1 MSDLLKA
8 IRLDQRIMRSLYK
21 VFVLLLAI
29 GVFVC
34 VATGSAQAGIVVATL
49 LTAPVGGTYFAI
61 VEGSHL
67 DHLYGTLP
75 LKRAAAE
82 AAIYI
87 HTIVIVAV
95 NGLLAT
101 VLTWRIAIL
110 QHDNVSGGDL
120 ATTYALVVLAAC
132 LYIGLLFPLYL
143 AVPFSKVYILSNV
156 PLYVLAVFVM
166 YVIRR
171 TDWLK
176 RLKSL
181 IDFYHNNAA
190 TASALTIAAGLAVLA
205 ISWSVAHAT
214 ASARGRWATAVSRL
228 PSVSIARFNR

>member
-1 MSDLLKA
+1 VSDLLKA

-21 VFVLLLAI
+21 VFLLLLAI
-29 GVFVC
+29 GVLVC
-34 VATGSAQAGIVVATL
+34 VVTGSAMAAIVLVTL
-49 LTAPVGGTYFAI
+49 LTAPVGGTYFAV
-61 VEGSHL
+61 VEGSRL

-82 AAIYI
+82 AGIYI
-87 HTIVIVAV
+87 HSIMIVAG

-101 VLTWRIAIL
+101 VLSWRIAIL

-120 ATTYALVVLAAC
+120 VATFALALLVAC
-132 LYIGLLFPLYL
+132 VYIGLLYPLYL

-156 PLYVLAVFVM
+156 PLYVLGVFVL

-171 TDWLK
+171 TDWLSH
-176 RLKSL
+176 LTGV
-181 IDFYHNNAA
+181 IDFYRDNAA
-190 TASALTIAAGLAVLA
+190 AASALTIAAGLALLV

-214 ASARGRWATAVSRL
+214 ASARGRWAAAVGRL

>member
-21 VFVLLLAI
+21 VFLLLLAI
-29 GVFVC
+29 GVLVC
-34 VATGSAQAGIVVATL
+34 VLTGSAVIPIVVVTL
-49 LTAPVGGTYFAI
+49 LTAPVGGTYFAV

-75 LKRAAAE
+75 LKRSAAE
-82 AAIYI
+82 AGIYI
-87 HTIVIVAV
+87 HTIVIVAI
-95 NGLLAT
+95 NGLLT
-101 VLTWRIAIL
+101 TGLSWRIAIL
-110 QHDNVSGGDL
+110 QHNSVSGGEL
-120 ATTYALVVLAAC
+120 ATTYALALLAAC

-156 PLYVLAVFVM
+156 PLYVVGVFVM

-171 TDWLK
+171 TDWLTH
-176 RLKSL
+176 LTGV
-181 IDFYHNNAA
+181 INFYRDNSAA
-190 TASALTIAAGLAVLA
+190 ASALTIAGGLALLA

-214 ASARGRWATAVSRL
+214 VSARGRWAAAVSRL
-228 PSVSIARFNR
+228 PSVSISRFNR